1 LAIDGDELKSYL
13 EQYRTVVDSILSM
26 TGLVDLVSSPMKKDM
41 RVLKRQ
47 WLLFCILSATS
58 MLKSIKHSQ
67 RLLELPFRHH
77 PQQQIQI
84 LVDVVEECLITPTSI
99 QIFMAW
105 QMPMD
110 ELDGRLA
117 TAT

>member
-13 EQYRTVVDSILSM
+13 EQYRTVVSK